1 MKRKYQGSKRVQ
13 RAQLQALRREF
24 EILEMKEGETI
35 IEYFSRVMT
44 VANNMRNNGK
54 AIQDT
59 QIVEK
64 ILQTLTE
71 RFNYI
76 VV

>member
-1 MKRKYQGSKRVQ
+1 MGIHEEKYRGNERVQ

-35 IEYFSRVMT
+35 VDYFGT
-44 VANNMRNNGK
+44 VKLVVNNMFNNGE
-54 AIQDT
+54 ALQDT

-64 ILQTLTE
+64 ILRTLT
-71 RFNYI
+71 
-76 VV
+76 